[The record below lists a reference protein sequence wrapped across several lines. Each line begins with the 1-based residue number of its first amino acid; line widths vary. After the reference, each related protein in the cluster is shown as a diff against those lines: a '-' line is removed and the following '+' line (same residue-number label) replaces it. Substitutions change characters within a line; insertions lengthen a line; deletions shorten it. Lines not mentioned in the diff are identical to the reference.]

1 MQNTAPFNTNVPE
14 FQPSREAPIYPGIV
28 KRYPCQENV
37 VSDRSQD
44 VNQFLRSLTWKIQ
57 QPDSSMVWT
66 SVKLVLPMKI
76 TTDANDGSL
85 DTRVGSRFPGCN
97 IALAETV
104 MRVFR
109 DTQLTINGKVFNDVN
124 YYRDVLDACYRGVGP
139 QSYGDNHS
147 LKPIVTRALTQKHPT
162 QTVATRIADGT
173 QTANHVQIDDI
184 RQYVTSN
191 TESLL
196 DNNGPFLERARLWQD
211 GLSEDGFVWTGDVS
225 TYLEAGPFQA
235 RARRGNTAVPYIKD
249 FHLKLNFHQ
258 NLSRYDQLRN
268 VQVDLDEDVSIKG
281 RILAP
286 RLLEFGTIPN
296 MHVPGEQ
303 ALATANFLNT
313 IGTSFTRKPYLEVTY
328 TKFLDPMRSSYLL
341 RCYERQYQQSLP
353 RFLLEPAVGGSIK
366 KTARVTSRLLS
377 YPTKIY
383 LYAEV
388 ADEWKGSFMFG
399 GVRRSCQLDNIH
411 CRINQRPD
419 VIYNPSQEE
428 CFETFQ
434 RHTNSSLEYGAWRKS
449 PIYVFTPSDL
459 RQSDMFANDARLT
472 WMEWDADVS
481 LTKLQNDE
489 HMQALGE
496 LAISAQGYVRGQRD
510 EQKYVLKTDWDSAG
524 TEDVEVHMGLTG
536 LNNTITEDIAAQAV
550 EYYSRRT
557 AYSTTAMPI
566 PWKAAL
572 DDPPIGRPLVQIPY
586 TSGTGQVVPTDSN
599 MDVQLTNVTSMTQ
612 QLQGYVWALIKT
624 NGASE
629 GEIVNS
635 SLYYIPS
642 TYWFSPLRNRAFDGD
657 EYLYVNSWSYLKEE
671 HDSADDTYAY
681 SLADGAYPH
690 IRVFQGRI
698 RDADAN
704 GLNNYLFGGNT
715 DGAKKKGFGLGP
727 YAYRFDGHGI
737 RNLDGTIGEADQ
749 TYPEMGPLQFK
760 AAPVGNQCQGADE
773 TDNTDRTRWCC
784 FAPPESFFDSAH
796 FKFRVNTFT
805 TPDDNTT
812 PIVHQAGAMVKS
824 ELGIQKVSFL
834 GTARNAVVDPGSKTA
849 FNSAPAPLGEFDLP
863 VTRQMGELVID
874 PTQTTDD
881 IPFEYQLKALYEYGN
896 LQYEFNADGSPAR
909 VVDNLVPVGRS
920 PGIPTF

>member
-14 FQPSREAPIYPGIV
+14 YQPSREAPIYPAIV

-37 VSDRSQD
+37 VSNQPQD
-44 VNQFLRSLTWKIQ
+44 VNRFLRQLTWKIQ

-66 SVKLVLPMKI
+66 AIKLVLPMKI
-76 TTDANDGSL
+76 QTEANDGSL

-97 IALAETV
+97 MALAETV

-109 DTQLTINGKVFNDVN
+109 DTQLTLNGKVFNDVN

-147 LKPIVTRALTQKHPT
+147 LKPIVTRAIAQKHPT
-162 QTVATRIADGT
+162 QTIATRIVDGT
-173 QTANHVQIDDI
+173 PTANHVQIDDI
-184 RQYVTSN
+184 RQYITSN

-211 GLSEDGFVWTGDVS
+211 GLSEDGYIWSGDVS

-258 NLSRYDQLRN
+258 NPSRYDQLRN
-268 VQVDLDEDVSIKG
+268 VQPDLDDEQSLKG

-296 MHVPGEQ
+296 MHVPGEEP
-303 ALATANFLNT
+303 LATDNFLCT
-313 IGTSFTRKPYLEVTY
+313 IHTSFTQKPYLEVTY

-341 RCYERQYQQSLP
+341 RGYERQYQQSLP
-353 RFLLEPAVGGSIK
+353 RFLLEPKVGGSDK

-388 ADEWKGSFMFG
+388 ADEYKGTYLFG
-399 GVRRSCQLDNIH
+399 GVRRSCMLDNIH

-459 RQSDMFANDARLT
+459 RQTDMYANDARIT
-472 WMEWDADVS
+472 WMEWDAEVS

-489 HMQALGE
+489 HMQALGTK
-496 LAISAQGYVRGQRD
+496 AISAAGYMQGQRD
-510 EQKYVLKTDWDSAG
+510 EQTYVTKTSWTGAGPEQVIVRMGDFSASN
-524 TEDVEVHMGLTG
+524 EVKHDTD
-536 LNNTITEDIAAQAV
+536 NQAI
-550 EYYSRRT
+550 EWHAKRT
-557 AYSTTAMPI
+557 AYSTTDLPI
-566 PWKAAL
+566 PFRDAL
-572 DDPPIGRPLVQIPY
+572 DSPPTARPFIQIEY
-586 TSGTGQVVPTDSN
+586 TGGTGQVVPVDSQ
-599 MDVQLTNVTSMTQ
+599 MDVQITSVGDTTVKYN
-612 QLQGYVWALIKT
+612 GFIWALVKME
-624 NGASE
+624 GAQQ
-629 GEIVNS
+629 GDIVNS
-635 SLYYIPS
+635 SLFYMPETWRIIPKDGGYSGDPFNYI
-642 TYWFSPLRNRAFDGD
+642 
-657 EYLYVNSWSYLKEE
+657 NSWNLLTEAQPGNEFEYV
-671 HDSADDTYAY
+671 
-681 SLADGAYPH
+681 LADGALANL
-690 IRVFQGRI
+690 RVFEGKIFDQAHAGTMH
-698 RDADAN
+698 
-704 GLNNYLFGGNT
+704 NYDFGGVT
-715 DGAKKKGFGLGP
+715 DGAKKKGFGLFD
-727 YAYRFDGHGI
+727 YAYRFDGKGI
-737 RNLDGTIGEADQ
+737 RNKNATFGKAAQSYEQ
-749 TYPEMGPLQFK
+749 MGPLPFK
-760 AAPVGNQCQGADE
+760 AAPGDNECAGANEKDG
-773 TDNTDRTRWCC
+773 TDKIRWVC
-784 FAPPESFFDSAH
+784 FAPPEGFLQSQH
-796 FKFRVNTFT
+796 FRFRTTTHFT
-805 TPDDNTT
+805 VDDATT
-812 PIVHQAGAMVKS
+812 NVIHQEGDLVKS
-824 ELGIQKVSFL
+824 ELGSQTVRFYGPAANAQVDTSLKKSF
-834 GTARNAVVDPGSKTA
+834 
-849 FNSAPAPLGEFDLP
+849 FSAPKPLAEFTLP
-863 VTRQMGELVID
+863 VQRQMGELVVD

-896 LQYEFNADGSPAR
+896 LQYEFNADGSPVR
-909 VVDNLVPVGRS
+909 VVDNLIPVGPS